1 METLEV
7 SALEEPTLA
16 VAEGL
21 SMTSLFE
28 HSVAEPTE
36 TSCLMNGDLS
46 KLAQKSPKF
55 YFQNQF
61 SVPKISLIQ
70 GHYIEV
76 AQGAIFMEQIWADF
90 GQVGNT
96 EKKKLGPIMNF

>member
-1 METLEV
+1 MPLDHYNNVENIVIKKSFFWESSEPIMETLEV

-55 YFQNQF
+55 YF
-61 SVPKISLIQ
+61 
-70 GHYIEV
+70 
-76 AQGAIFMEQIWADF
+76 
-90 GQVGNT
+90 
-96 EKKKLGPIMNF
+96 

>member
-7 SALEEPTLA
+7 SALEQPTLA

-21 SMTSLFE
+21 SMTSLME
-28 HSVAEPTE
+28 NSVAQPTE

-55 YFQNQF
+55 YF
-61 SVPKISLIQ
+61 
-70 GHYIEV
+70 
-76 AQGAIFMEQIWADF
+76 
-90 GQVGNT
+90 
-96 EKKKLGPIMNF
+96 

>member
-7 SALEEPTLA
+7 SALEQPPTLA

-21 SMTSLFE
+21 SMTSLME
-28 HSVAEPTE
+28 PSVAQPTE

-55 YFQNQF
+55 CF
-61 SVPKISLIQ
+61 
-70 GHYIEV
+70 
-76 AQGAIFMEQIWADF
+76 
-90 GQVGNT
+90 
-96 EKKKLGPIMNF
+96 

>member
-7 SALEEPTLA
+7 SALEGPTLA

-36 TSCLMNGDLS
+36 YSCLMMTDLS
-46 KLAQKSPKF
+46 KSYSTGLKSNQKLS
-55 YFQNQF
+55 
-61 SVPKISLIQ
+61 
-70 GHYIEV
+70 
-76 AQGAIFMEQIWADF
+76 
-90 GQVGNT
+90 
-96 EKKKLGPIMNF
+96 NF

>member
-7 SALEEPTLA
+7 SALEQPPTLA

-21 SMTSLFE
+21 SMTSLME
-28 HSVAEPTE
+28 PSVAQPTE

-55 YFQNQF
+55 YFCSQFFTSNQF
-61 SVPKISLIQ
+61 NHFDLFFLFRIHIR
-70 GHYIEV
+70 YE
-76 AQGAIFMEQIWADF
+76 
-90 GQVGNT
+90 
-96 EKKKLGPIMNF
+96 EKLV

>member
-7 SALEEPTLA
+7 SALEGPTLA

-36 TSCLMNGDLS
+36 YSCLMMTDCDDLS
-46 KLAQKSPKF
+46 KSLV
-55 YFQNQF
+55 
-61 SVPKISLIQ
+61 SVRL
-70 GHYIEV
+70 
-76 AQGAIFMEQIWADF
+76 W
-90 GQVGNT
+90 
-96 EKKKLGPIMNF
+96 NFKDGGS